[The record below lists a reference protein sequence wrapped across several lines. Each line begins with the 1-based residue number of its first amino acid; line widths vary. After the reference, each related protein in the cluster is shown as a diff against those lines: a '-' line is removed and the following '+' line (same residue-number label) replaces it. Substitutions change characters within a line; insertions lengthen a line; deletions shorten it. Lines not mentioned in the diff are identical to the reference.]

1 MVVFDVAMSTE
12 RSTDT
17 ETIDDADLER
27 ALDEADAE
35 AGDDADEVLGAI
47 DEMVRAI
54 SRAVA

>member
-1 MVVFDVAMSTE
+1 MSTE